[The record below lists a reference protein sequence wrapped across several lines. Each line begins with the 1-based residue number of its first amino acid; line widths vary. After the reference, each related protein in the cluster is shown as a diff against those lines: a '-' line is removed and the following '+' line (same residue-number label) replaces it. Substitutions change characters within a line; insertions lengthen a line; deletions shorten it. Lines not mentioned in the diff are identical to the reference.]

1 MAFDIE
7 KFVKLP
13 AVLVFVGIALAAV
26 MLYIIDAHGFAG
38 HLAKGVA
45 VVDLPL
51 SLSHGAHRSPSVAN
65 RLLDLR
71 GIACRWW
78 SAPMRNL

>member
-13 AVLVFVGIALAAV
+13 AFLVFVGIALAAV

-38 HLAKGVA
+38 HVAKGVA
-45 VVDLPL
+45 VVGLF
-51 SLSHGAHRSPSVAN
+51 VALAGFVYN
-65 RLLDLR
+65 Q
-71 GIACRWW
+71 IY
-78 SAPMRNL
+78 N